1 MMQRMML
8 WVKGDSLMSAGN
20 AGKEFKNRYRRG
32 LFLFLIPM
40 AMFFLVNWLIAS
52 QRVDS
57 LIFSLMSVVSFFVL
71 FFYALVYYRCPRC
84 GTTPTS
90 SRPGTAGVLL
100 FPKKCSKCKA
110 PLLPDHRWAQE

>member
-8 WVKGDSLMSAGN
+8 WVKGDSLMSAEN

-90 SRPGTAGVLL
+90 SRPGTTGVLL
-100 FPKKCSKCKA
+100 FPKICSKCKA